1 MVVDPTNAALGV
13 YKDGKIYMSFT
24 KTGEGIEEAMLGQ
37 IMIFPENIIE
47 VNGAIIKSLITT
59 DLSLEELEGL
69 YGLEAQNKA
78 LEALKE
84 IYKKEGGNKALEI
97 LKNSNTQNILE
108 QLEFQDPNKQFR
120 EKYKIDINDKE
131 QENNI
136 ANEPKTQDLEQER

>member
-69 YGLEAQNKA
+69 YGLETQNKA

-108 QLEFQDPNKQFR
+108 QLEFKDPNKQFR
-120 EKYKIDINDKE
+120 EKYKTDINYKA

>member
-1 MVVDPTNAALGV
+1 MVVDPTNPALGV
-13 YKDGKIYMSFT
+13 YKDGKIHMSFT
-24 KTGEGIEEAMLGQ
+24 KTGEGIEESILGQ
-37 IMIFPENIIE
+37 IILFPENIIE
-47 VNGAIIKSLITT
+47 VNGAIIKSLITP
-59 DLSLEELEGL
+59 DLSLEELEQL

-78 LEALKE
+78 LEELKK
-84 IYKKEGGNKALEI
+84 IYEKEGGNKALEI

-108 QLEFQDPNKQFR
+108 QLEFQDPNKQYR